1 MTAVRQALTLVGIA
15 IVAAVLLWAVRPDRL
30 PLVADAEV
38 YTLDLPAPLVGV
50 TKARELYDAGTHY
63 FVDTRAEGPGGS
75 GVIPGSFVIRETS
88 FDADFEAVMDF
99 LYPEDPLVLYG
110 ATTPLPVAAVA
121 VRLQSQGYE
130 NLLILQG
137 GLAAWRDGG
146 GSVTGNG
153 DDQ

>member
-1 MTAVRQALTLVGIA
+1 MTAVRQALVLGGIA
-15 IVAAVLLWAVRPDRL
+15 VVAAALLWAIRPDRL
-30 PLVADAEV
+30 PLIADAEV
-38 YTLDLPAPLVGV
+38 YTLDLPAPLVSV
-50 TKARELYDAGTHY
+50 ADARELYDGGTHY
-63 FVDTRAEGPGGS
+63 FVDTRAEGPTAS
-75 GVIPGSFVIRETS
+75 GVIPGSFMIRETT

-110 ATTPLPVAAVA
+110 AATPLPVAAVA

-153 DDQ
+153 GDQ